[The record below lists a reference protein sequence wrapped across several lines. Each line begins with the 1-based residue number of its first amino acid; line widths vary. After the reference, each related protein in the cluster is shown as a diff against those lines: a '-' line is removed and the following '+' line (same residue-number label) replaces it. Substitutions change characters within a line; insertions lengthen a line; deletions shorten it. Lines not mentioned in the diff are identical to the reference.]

1 MFQSGKVA
9 NPQTQSSNP
18 FVESTN
24 PFETESEEEMSSSEE
39 SKVLYD
45 KLFKFKL
52 ANWLAFIGFH
62 LICIKNNDVSQMSK
76 LIKNYWY
83 CTH

>member
-1 MFQSGKVA
+1 MKQLHVHVLLLFQSGKVA

-45 KLFKFKL
+45 KLFKLKL
-52 ANWLAFIGFH
+52 AN
-62 LICIKNNDVSQMSK
+62 
-76 LIKNYWY
+76 
-83 CTH
+83 

>member
-1 MFQSGKVA
+1 MSQCVGSLAFTFNLNMYLFIYQVTQTKYINVHQTFMKQLHVLLLFQSGKVA

-39 SKVLYD
+39 SKV
-45 KLFKFKL
+45 
-52 ANWLAFIGFH
+52 
-62 LICIKNNDVSQMSK
+62 
-76 LIKNYWY
+76 
-83 CTH
+83 